1 MDQIKLGRTNL
12 MVSRAGFGAL
22 PIQRV
27 SFDEARELLLT
38 AYENGINF
46 FDTARMYTDS
56 EEKIGYALAAK
67 RKHII
72 IATKTHALDVRTFEE
87 HLTISLRNLK
97 TDYIDIYQ
105 IHHPKKLPRPAD
117 ESGLYEALL
126 RSQAQGKIRFIGI
139 SSHRQDVSTA
149 ALETGLYDTLQ
160 YPLNCL
166 SSADDVRICQLAK
179 VKNVGFIAMKAMS
192 GGLLLNARATFA
204 YLRQYDHVVPIWGV
218 QRMSELNEILELEK
232 NPPVLDD
239 EIYQTIERDRQELAE
254 DFCRACGYC
263 LPCPAEIPIPMAA
276 RMGLLLRRMPWQ
288 QFMSDEWRQNMER
301 IEQCTE
307 CGNCREHC
315 PYGLDTPNLLRKMLE
330 EYKKFRKEKINS
342 PPT

>member
-1 MDQIKLGRTNL
+1 MEKIRLGRSNL
-12 MVSRAGFGAL
+12 MVSRSSFGAL

-27 SFDEARELLLT
+27 SFDEAKHLFLM

-46 FDTARMYTDS
+46 FDTARMYSDS
-56 EEKIGYALAAK
+56 EEKIGYALGPV
-67 RKHII
+67 RQNVV
-72 IATKTHALDVRTFEE
+72 IATKTHAPDVKTFND
-87 HLTISLRNLK
+87 HLAASLKNMK

-105 IHHPKKLPRPAD
+105 IHHPKKMPRPAD
-117 ESGLYEALL
+117 GTGLYEALL
-126 RSQAQGKIRFIGI
+126 QAKEKGMIRFIGI

-166 SSADDVRICQLAK
+166 SNDEDIRICQLAK
-179 VKNVGFIAMKAMS
+179 KQDVGFIAMKAMS

-204 YLRQYDHVVPIWGV
+204 YLRQFDHAVPIWGI
-218 QRMSELNEILELEK
+218 QRESELVEILGLEK
-232 NPPVLDD
+232 DPPELDD
-239 EIYQTIERDRQELAE
+239 DIRRTIERDRQDLAG

-263 LPCPAEIPIPMAA
+263 LPCPANIPIPMAA

-288 QFMSDEWRQNMER
+288 QFMSEEWRENMSR
-301 IEQCTE
+301 IEDCDE

-315 PYGLDTPNLLRKMLE
+315 PYGLDTPNLLRQMLE
-330 EYKKFRKEKINS
+330 EYKKFRKQKGL
-342 PPT
+342 